1 MIPSSSASQSSMTNA
16 LASQLALIGVRRAN
30 ERNEIGAK
38 MRTKRRYLRTVI
50 KSKDK
55 DFENDSNNNNNNNN
69 RLAPAKPNTAN
80 GQMLEYILS
89 TDLQNFDAAME
100 SVLEKLSDEID
111 SAAKRGGQPN
121 EAAEKTDRTSLTLY
135 KRIEDIKRMDRRRAV
150 EDAMYCAVIHKFM
163 TSGVDM
169 LPPLNDETFWKTI
182 DLTKLTTGVHSS
194 EALEMVR
201 DHLMAAL
208 GPEAANAWPSQL
220 VRMSKLQ
227 AAQVYAA
234 SIMFG
239 YFVRRVDKRFQL
251 DRALGTL
258 PQNPMD
264 SAKALE
270 NVFNAASAMDS
281 MDEAEDD
288 PTNYAGDEFF
298 GGFNEEER
306 AKIRNNQNQRV
317 DTPENGKLTL
327 KQYVQ
332 TFNGEILAKTA
343 RIVSLEGVALAE
355 RQTGALFGSLEDLQ
369 KELMEAVGDNA
380 TTPQELMQRVQ
391 EVVANNDVETL
402 TLPYA
407 AQRRLVL
414 EAVAF
419 GSFLRDAEATVEYKD
434 ERLLTPTVNPNKRGG
449 GGGSLPPGW
458 ATGGPSND
466 DNDGGVPV

>member
-1 MIPSSSASQSSMTNA
+1 
-16 LASQLALIGVRRAN
+16 
-30 ERNEIGAK
+30 
-38 MRTKRRYLRTVI
+38 
-50 KSKDK
+50 
-55 DFENDSNNNNNNNN
+55 
-69 RLAPAKPNTAN
+69 
-80 GQMLEYILS
+80 
-89 TDLQNFDAAME
+89 
-100 SVLEKLSDEID
+100 
-111 SAAKRGGQPN
+111 
-121 EAAEKTDRTSLTLY
+121 
-135 KRIEDIKRMDRRRAV
+135 
-150 EDAMYCAVIHKFM
+150 
-163 TSGVDM
+163 M
-169 LPPLNDETFWKTI
+169 LPPLEDDAFLKSI
-182 DLTKLTTGVHSS
+182 DLSKLTSGVHSS

-208 GPEAANAWPSQL
+208 GPEAANSWPNQM

-251 DRALGTL
+251 DRAFGTL

-264 SAKALE
+264 SAIALE

-298 GGFNEEER
+298 GGFSEEEK

-317 DTPENGKLTL
+317 DTPETGKLTL

-332 TFNGEILAKTA
+332 TFTGEILAKTA

-355 RQTGALFGSLEDLQ
+355 RQTGALFGSLEELQ
-369 KELMEAVGDNA
+369 KELMEAVGDSA
-380 TTPQELMQRVQ
+380 TTPEELMQRVQ

-419 GSFLRDAEATVEYKD
+419 GSFLRDAESQVEFKD
-434 ERLLTPTVNPNKRGG
+434 ERLLTPTTTQRRGG
-449 GGGSLPPGW
+449 GGQLPPGW
-458 ATGGPSND
+458 ASGAPPDDDDDDDCNGG
-466 DNDGGVPV
+466 GGSKVPL